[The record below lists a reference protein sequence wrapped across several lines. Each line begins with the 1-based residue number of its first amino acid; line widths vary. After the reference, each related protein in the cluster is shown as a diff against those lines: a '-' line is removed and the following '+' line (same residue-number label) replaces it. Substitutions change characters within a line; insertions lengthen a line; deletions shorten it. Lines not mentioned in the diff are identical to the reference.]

1 MAKKQITDQEL
12 LASQANAEFVNRN
25 TEETVI
31 ESEAD
36 SLSLEEIKSNSIIHN
51 SNDFDWDM
59 DNKKLGGYSDAER
72 AKLIPKNDYNAVGN
86 EYSSVNRDAVA
97 DGDSMGR
104 GTGTFLDV
112 YNVNAGTS
120 DDVMERKNEIKINKF
135 NSSKTYP
142 NF

>member
-1 MAKKQITDQEL
+1 MANEL
-12 LASQANAEFVNRN
+12 IVDLSQNEPNAL
-25 TEETVI
+25 TAI
-31 ESEAD
+31 A
-36 SLSLEEIKSNSIIHN
+36 
-51 SNDFDWDM
+51 
-59 DNKKLGGYSDAER
+59 DAER

>member
-1 MAKKQITDQEL
+1 MANEL
-12 LASQANAEFVNRN
+12 IVDLSQNEPNAL
-25 TEETVI
+25 T
-31 ESEAD
+31 A
-36 SLSLEEIKSNSIIHN
+36 
-51 SNDFDWDM
+51 
-59 DNKKLGGYSDAER
+59 YADAER